1 MILCEWDAPEGDSG
15 QSCVHLYARILSM
28 SFSSVS
34 IFSVCC
40 YSIVSISMVTTL
52 LTQEDTYA
60 FDKREQKANAINIIL
75 NQQLHGGQE
84 SFLNRLAWKC
94 KFVGY
99 LNPDQWL
106 KAMLLIVVK
115 ICLNCELKSV
125 FVVVVWI
132 KNTSLL
138 SSQIH
143 ARHFNLNTITNFC
156 CSGLDSEHITAQLS
170 IHARHI
176 KLNKNNTHFTYQ
188 AKELSVSMFLF
199 SH

>member
-1 MILCEWDAPEGDSG
+1 M
-15 QSCVHLYARILSM
+15 
-28 SFSSVS
+28 
-34 IFSVCC
+34 
-40 YSIVSISMVTTL
+40 L
-52 LTQEDTYA
+52 LT
-60 FDKREQKANAINIIL
+60 RENKKPMPININL

-94 KFVGY
+94 KFAYNDNLFVGY

-106 KAMLLIVVK
+106 KAILLIVVK

-132 KNTSLL
+132 KNTSLF

-143 ARHFNLNTITNFC
+143 ARHFNLNIITNFC
-156 CSGLDSEHITAQLS
+156 CSGPDSEHITAQLS

-176 KLNKNNTHFTYQ
+176 KLNKNDTHFTYQ